1 LLWNS
6 GIANSN
12 SSYDEIRNVIITQV
26 FQNTVDCNDPNNFVC
41 GPNIDLINEKSNVGF
56 LGFPDP
62 LELTPS
68 STSAIDASLRN
79 YVALEQIEGYTN
91 GGISN
96 YKIVIFDQLV
106 DFTHP
111 DLTNSISKAVLLP
124 NDYTST
130 IDEYSQS
137 QLSTINPFTHT
148 DFQDYILSSREPD
161 FFGHGTEVAGVIHQ
175 IAPNT
180 EIISVAIRRDIVFA
194 QLKPTLTRFLDWLE
208 DYSDEEFIIN
218 ISSGW
223 SEALTA
229 NDMDSDS
236 SGTIANRMMNLLY
249 DESSGYRRNLFF
261 VCSAGNTNSQDIM
274 FPANLSNDWEDRTWT
289 EVVPGKVD
297 KNLNPAKANGFV
309 SVGSIYDEGVNLGK
323 RDYDFAN
330 DFDSNGD
337 LKLMAPGFDID
348 TTFPTF
354 NPYPDNAQHGGI
366 TDYISFTGTSA
377 SAPVVSA
384 LTALLCSE
392 TSSVISAVDL
402 EVKLTQNAI
411 YDSNVNLP
419 LHNKLMN
426 YGHGM
431 VNFIVTIAE
440 YELSLVNLD
449 SDGDTL
455 LDVDELYNYHID
467 PLKTDTDNDE
477 LPDNWELDHGTDP
490 AIYNGLDPDLDDLT
504 NAEELAIGTD
514 PFNDDSDNDF
524 LTDGDEVNEYGT
536 NPTMYDTDTDGMPD
550 YWEVNMDTNPVANDA
565 LSDYDF
571 DDLSNIEEFNHN
583 TDPQNPDT
591 DFDSL
596 PDGWEVQYGLS
607 PTNSFGDDGET
618 GDSDGDSLLNM
629 DEYSFGTDP
638 TIADCDGDG
647 LDDHFEYIYGTD
659 PWDTDTDNDSIDD
672 YEETHLG
679 ADGFLSDP
687 TSSDGDQDGIS
698 DVEEVTIGADGFI
711 TDPLN
716 SDTDF
721 DLIDDFDEIYIH
733 GTNPTNHDTDNDL
746 LSDYQE
752 LFVEFTD
759 PLDADTDKDGYSDG
773 YECDLTRNWDPLN
786 PFDPNSNPE
795 NIQII
800 QQSNASQLY
809 ISWDEMCGISLYKIT
824 YQRIGDTEWITV
836 YSNISSVLLVD
847 LIEGSEYIIFVY
859 AQSEYNQQWSSSI
872 YEYGWTRQP
881 QPDVTILTLSN
892 YVDITIEY
900 FLSEYATE
908 LELWWMVEGGQWV
921 LYGVYYSDGSV
932 TITDLDLNTWYY
944 FKTRQRINDS
954 SWTDSYWSVFSFETS
969 IQTSQEP
976 TPLSVRYFEG
986 EGNGAVRITFTWVKP
1001 TNWMEGWYYQIWRK
1015 PIGGSYTLIKTT
1027 TSTAFNHYPPNP
1039 TALYTY
1045 RITCFN
1051 NYGIYGPYSYWT
1063 GKASSGGGGGGP
1075 M

>member
-1 LLWNS
+1 MVNK
-6 GIANSN
+6 
-12 SSYDEIRNVIITQV
+12 V
-26 FQNTVDCNDPNNFVC
+26 
-41 GPNIDLINEKSNVGF
+41 
-56 LGFPDP
+56 
-62 LELTPS
+62 
-68 STSAIDASLRN
+68 
-79 YVALEQIEGYTN
+79 
-91 GGISN
+91 
-96 YKIVIFDQLV
+96 
-106 DFTHP
+106 
-111 DLTNSISKAVLLP
+111 VLLP
-124 NDYTST
+124 NNY
-130 IDEYSQS
+130 IDSIIELD
-137 QLSTINPFTHT
+137 QLNIT
-148 DFQDYILSSREPD
+148 DDLGSDPILSKYILSSD
-161 FFGHGTEVAGVIHQ
+161 FEGSFGHGTEIAGVIHQ
-175 IAPNT
+175 IAPMI
-180 EIISVAIRRDIVFA
+180 EIISVAIRRDIPFN
-194 QLKPTLTRFLDWLE
+194 QLKPTFERFLEWLE
-208 DYSDEEFIIN
+208 LEENIDENYIIN
-218 ISSGW
+218 ISSYWGD
-223 SEALTA
+223 ALDPADMNPA
-229 NDMDSDS
+229 NNNS
-236 SGTIANRMMNLLY
+236 AAYRMLDLIY
-249 DESSGYRRNLFF
+249 DEIDESYRNILF
-261 VCSAGNTNSQDIM
+261 VCAAGNAFLGYISDVK
-274 FPANLSNDWEDRTWT
+274 FPANLANDWEDESWVK
-289 EVVPGKVD
+289 EISGKRD
-297 KNLNPAKANGFV
+297 ITNSSNAKANGII
-309 SVGSIYDEGVNLGK
+309 SVGAIYDEGNDIGLK
-323 RDYDFAN
+323 NSEYAYDK
-330 DFDSNGD
+330 DGNGD
-337 LKLMAPGFDID
+337 LELMAPGFNID

-354 NPYPDNAQHGGI
+354 NPYPDNPDLKGLTYYANVI
-366 TDYISFTGTSA
+366 DTSFAT
-377 SAPVVSA
+377 PIVSA
-384 LTALLCSE
+384 LAALLCSSQLAG
-392 TSSVISAVDL
+392 TLSAVDL
-402 EVKLTQNAI
+402 EMKITEKAI
-411 YDSNVNLP
+411 YDSHINYNVQTHPFIL
-419 LHNKLMN
+419 KE

-431 VNFIVTIAE
+431 VNFIETFAE
-440 YELSLVNLD
+440 YEPSLENLD
-449 SDGDTL
+449 YDGDTL
-455 LDVDELYNYHID
+455 LDIDELYVLRLD
-467 PLKTDTDNDE
+467 PLKADTDDDE

-490 AIYNGLDPDLDDLT
+490 AIYNGLDPDFDDLT
-504 NAEELAIGTD
+504 NAEELAIGTN
-514 PFNDDSDNDF
+514 PFNDDNDNDF

-571 DDLSNIEEFNHN
+571 DDLSNIEEFIHN

-618 GDSDGDSLLNM
+618 GDSDGDSLFNM

-1015 PIGGSYTLIKTT
+1015 PVGGSYTLIKTT

-1045 RITCFN
+1045 RYI
-1051 NYGIYGPYSYWT
+1051 WT
-1063 GKASSGGGGGGP
+1063 IFILDWKS
-1075 M
+1075 